1 MATPHFQNYTYD
13 SSDPAR
19 RHEWDILDMDL
30 GIVNA
35 LRRTMLTD
43 IPIPG
48 FMGEGEDGTHGTHGT
63 HGMHSMQG
71 THGASEDVTIDIH
84 ENNGPLHNEIMKQRI
99 GMIPIHFSAAEVDA
113 FREEANADDANA
125 DDANAD
131 DVEDHV
137 VKDHTWRFELDVA
150 TGPSQKRNVTSHDIR
165 VFKGTK
171 DVTASHARRLFPVDV
186 VTGDPILITRLREN
200 ERLAFT
206 ARPVKRTGRDHAGF
220 SPVSL
225 CSFHFIQ
232 DPRIASEVSG
242 ILEKER
248 AYYKDSRG
256 DPTHIH
262 FAIESECALTPR
274 YLVNKAFEI
283 LIAKVR
289 NNLTL
294 TPPRVVIRPVAATL
308 MATPAVAGP
317 GASGAPKAIE
327 SNANLGYEFVFANED
342 DTLGNLLQSI
352 IFNETIRKETDVT
365 YVGYYCPHP
374 LDPSMV
380 LRLCVKNMEAVG
392 AGVGS
397 EGGDAEGRVI
407 EILKAQMQ
415 KILALLETLQAE
427 WNDFAPLE

>member
-1 MATPHFQNYTYD
+1 MVQRNTATATPHFQNYTYD

-48 FMGEGEDGTHGTHGT
+48 FMGEGEDAA
-63 HGMHSMQG
+63 QD
-71 THGASEDVTIDIH
+71 ASGVTIDIH

-99 GMIPIHFSAAEVDA
+99 GMVPIHFSAAEVDA
-113 FREEANADDANA
+113 FQEEEDANA
-125 DDANAD
+125 ENATAD
-131 DVEDHV
+131 NATADNA
-137 VKDHTWRFELDVA
+137 WRFELDVA
-150 TGPSQKRNVTSHDIR
+150 TGPSQKRNVTSHDVR
-165 VFKGTK
+165 VFKGAA

-206 ARPVKRTGRDHAGF
+206 ATPIKRTGRDHAGF

-308 MATPAVAGP
+308 MATPAVAGAP
-317 GASGAPKAIE
+317 GASD
-327 SNANLGYEFVFANED
+327 NATNLGYEFVFANED

-352 IFNETIRKETDVT
+352 IFNETIRKESDVT

-392 AGVGS
+392 

>member
-48 FMGEGEDGTHGTHGT
+48 FMGEGEDGD
-63 HGMHSMQG
+63 
-71 THGASEDVTIDIH
+71 ASGVTIDIH

-99 GMIPIHFSAAEVDA
+99 GMVPIHFSAAEVDA
-113 FREEANADDANA
+113 FEEFGEDGANANADA
-125 DDANAD
+125 
-131 DVEDHV
+131 
-137 VKDHTWRFELDVA
+137 WRFELDVA
-150 TGPSQKRNVTSHDIR
+150 TGPSQKRNVTSHDVR
-165 VFKGTK
+165 VFKGND
-171 DVTASHARRLFPVDV
+171 DVTASHSRRLFPVDV

-206 ARPVKRTGRDHAGF
+206 ATPIKRTGRDHAGF

-308 MATPAVAGP
+308 MATPAVAGAP
-317 GASGAPKAIE
+317 GDANGA

-352 IFNETIRKETDVT
+352 IFNETIRKESDVT

-392 AGVGS
+392 
-397 EGGDAEGRVI
+397 EGGNAEGRVI